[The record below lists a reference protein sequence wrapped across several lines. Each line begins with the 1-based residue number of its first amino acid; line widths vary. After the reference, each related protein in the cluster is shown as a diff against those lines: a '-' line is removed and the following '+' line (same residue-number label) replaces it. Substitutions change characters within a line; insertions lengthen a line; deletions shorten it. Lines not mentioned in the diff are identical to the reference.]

1 MQLVIR
7 HLTTYR
13 YSREVSYEIQT
24 LRLTPRS
31 YEGLVVTSWSVRADR
46 NRPLPSFVDGVGNVV
61 HTNTTNRPHESAMIA
76 VVGTVETRAT
86 GGRVSDTRERLPPGY
101 FLRPTPLAA
110 ADETIAAFARESVRG
125 ARGRDRLM
133 VLMEAVADRIDYRR
147 GATHAATSAAEA
159 LALGVGVCQDHAHVF
174 IAASRSLGIPA
185 RYVGGYFWPGQNW
198 TEDQASHAWAEAF
211 VEDAG
216 WIGFDPA
223 NRALQDERHVRISVG
238 LDYASAAPIRGI
250 RRGQAEETLA
260 VTCDV
265 AAAQAAQQ

>member
-1 MQLVIR
+1 MQLTIR

-13 YSREVSYEIQT
+13 YSREIPYEIEM

-31 YEGLVVTSWSVRADR
+31 YEGLVVANWSVCGDR
-46 NRPLPSFVDGVGNVV
+46 NRPLPSFIDGLGNVV
-61 HTNTTNRPHESAMIA
+61 HTNAINRPHDSATIA

-86 GGRVSDTRERLPPGY
+86 GGLVSDARECLPPGY
-101 FLRPTPLAA
+101 FLRATPLSA
-110 ADETIAAFARESVRG
+110 ADETIAAFAREGARG
-125 ARGRDRLM
+125 ARSRDRLM
-133 VLMEAVADRIDYRR
+133 ALMGAVAERIVYRS

-159 LALGVGVCQDHAHVF
+159 LALGEGVCQDHAHVF
-174 IAASRSLGIPA
+174 IAACRSLGVPA

-198 TEDQASHAWAEAF
+198 AGDQASHAWAEAF
-211 VEDAG
+211 VEDTG

-223 NRALQDERHVRISVG
+223 NRTAQDDRHVRVSLG

-250 RRGQAEETLA
+250 RRGHAEETLA

-265 AAAQAAQQ
+265 AAMQSQQ